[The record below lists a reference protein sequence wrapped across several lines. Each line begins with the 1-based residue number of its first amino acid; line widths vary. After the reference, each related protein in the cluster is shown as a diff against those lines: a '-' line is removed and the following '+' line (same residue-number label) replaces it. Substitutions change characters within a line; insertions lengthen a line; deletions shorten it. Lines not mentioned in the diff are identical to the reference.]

1 MPGLRENAARLANG
15 EEPDADQPTI
25 PPADAPEQDALGEPE
40 PLPEVNIPTPG
51 EGGPEN
57 VPVHVA
63 WSRVMETVRFAD
75 KDQEV
80 TEGRRFKYRGIDA
93 ALNLFGPACRLHGV
107 LVIPVKVVQEHRDT
121 TTSTGKP
128 TRESTVTVTYRIIG
142 PEGDFIE
149 AEAAGES
156 LDNSDKGTAQAQS
169 VALRTLLFHGAL
181 VPTRDP
187 DPDSRVIERGEAP
200 VRSPVSYLDEI
211 ANPRTSRARLL
222 QIKHELTQTRQAG
235 ALVTNETGDSEPIVS
250 MIDRIG
256 LERFGG

>member
-1 MPGLRENAARLANG
+1 MSLRDNAAKLAGRTEG
-15 EEPDADQPTI
+15 EAPDAKPSA
-25 PPADAPEQDALGEPE
+25 PPLPGSTDPGEPE
-40 PLPEVNIPTPG
+40 RLPDVNIPTPPPA
-51 EGGPEN
+51 GPEE

-63 WSRVMETVRFAD
+63 WSRVMETVRFAA

-107 LVIPVKVVQEHRDT
+107 LVIPVKVVHDHRDA

-128 TRESTVTVTYRIIG
+128 TRECTVTVTYRIYG
-142 PEGDFIE
+142 PKGDFIE
-149 AEAAGES
+149 AEAAGEA

-187 DPDSRVIERGEAP
+187 DPDARVIERGEAP
-200 VRSPVSYLDEI
+200 VRSAISYRDEI
-211 ANPRTSRARLL
+211 LEPGTSRSRLL
-222 QIKHELTQTRQAG
+222 QIRTELQQHRMIGAKVENENGDDEAIG
-235 ALVTNETGDSEPIVS
+235 ALIE
-250 MIDRIG
+250 RIG
-256 LERFGG
+256 VERFGG